1 MQDFV
6 SFFIMLII
14 ITVFYTYLE
23 SKSMEVSYIK
33 SNIDNKEYLV
43 RNMPDMQEAANL
55 LSQLNIN
62 LTKLIKHVTDKK
74 DDLKNNYTDDN
85 RTDIIRLNG
94 NYNENYISES
104 SPGNKFT
111 SYSINKGDKIVFCL
125 RSKDKEQKL
134 IDLNTITF
142 VAIHE
147 LAHLMTKS
155 IGHHPEFWNN
165 MKFLLKEAIDIG
177 VYKKQDFNIN
187 PVEYCG
193 MTITDSPLK

>member
-1 MQDFV
+1 MKDFV
-6 SFFIMLII
+6 SFFILLII
-14 ITVFYTYLE
+14 ITIFYTYLE
-23 SKSMEVSYIK
+23 NKSSEVSYVK
-33 SNIDNKEYLV
+33 STLDNKEYLV
-43 RNMPDMQEAANL
+43 RNMPDMQQASDL

-62 LTKLIKHVTDKK
+62 LTKLIKQLDSNSKNS
-74 DDLKNNYTDDN
+74 NNYTEKN
-85 RTDIIRLNG
+85 IKDIERFKG

-125 RSKDKEQKL
+125 RSKDEHKKL

-147 LAHLMTKS
+147 CAHLMTKS
-155 IGHHPEFWNN
+155 IGHTPEFWEN
-165 MKFLLKEAIDIG
+165 MKFLLKEGITIG
-177 VYKKQDFNIN
+177 IYTKQDFNSN

-193 MTITDSPLK
+193 MTITDTPLK